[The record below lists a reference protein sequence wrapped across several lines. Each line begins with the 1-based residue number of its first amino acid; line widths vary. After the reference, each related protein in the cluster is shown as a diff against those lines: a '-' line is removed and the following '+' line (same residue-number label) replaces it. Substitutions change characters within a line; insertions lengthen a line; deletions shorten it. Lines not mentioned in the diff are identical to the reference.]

1 MSYTEAYLQYLQHQ
15 KRYSA
20 HTLLSYKND
29 LNAFQLFLNEE
40 FDGQTMAEVNHHIVR
55 AWVLQMMDGAGVGRS
70 TIKRRVSCLR
80 SFYKYLLRQ
89 NVVLLNPAAQVQV
102 PKTPRKLARVVAEDD
117 MMRLL
122 DEIDFPE
129 NTWGETQK
137 TIIELFYNTGIR
149 LSELINLKLSDVDL
163 SNKKLKVLGKRNK
176 ERMVP
181 LGERLLFVLQRYMLQ
196 YRPHPAKGAE
206 DWFFLTKKGAKLYPK
221 LVYDSINFYLSSV
234 SGVDQK
240 SPHVLRHS
248 FATHML
254 NRGAD
259 LNAIK
264 ELLGHSSL
272 AATQVYTHNS
282 IDQLKSLYNRAHPRS
297 KKS

>member
-1 MSYTEAYLQYLQHQ
+1 MSYTEEFLQYLKHQ

-20 HTLLSYKND
+20 HTLISYQND
-29 LNAFQLFLNEE
+29 LNAFQAFLEQE
-40 FDGQTMAEVNHHIVR
+40 YDRQPLPEVNHHIVR
-55 AWVLQMMDGAGVGRS
+55 AWVLQMMETAAVGRA
-70 TIKRRVSCLR
+70 TIKRRISSLR

-89 NVVLLNPAAQVQV
+89 EVVSLNPAAQVQV
-102 PKTPRKLARVVAEDD
+102 PKIPKKLARVVAEDD

-122 DEIDFPE
+122 DDIAFPDDK
-129 NTWGETQK
+129 WGETQK
-137 TIIELFYNTGIR
+137 AIIELFYNTGIR
-149 LSELINLKLSDVDL
+149 LSELINLKLTDVDL
-163 SNKKLKVLGKRNK
+163 ANHKLKVLGKRNK
-176 ERMVP
+176 ERIVP
-181 LGERLLFVLQRYMLQ
+181 MGERLLFKMQQ
-196 YRPHPAKGAE
+196 YVQEQRPHPAKGAE
-206 DWFFLTKKGAKLYPK
+206 TWFFLTKKGAKLYPK
-221 LVYDSINFYLSSV
+221 LVYDCINFYLSSV

-282 IDQLKSLYNRAHPRS
+282 IDKLKSMYNQAHPRS

>member
-1 MSYTEAYLQYLQHQ
+1 MSYTEAFLQYLQHQ

-20 HTLLSYKND
+20 HTLLSYQND
-29 LNAFQLFLNEE
+29 LEAFQLFLNEAFE
-40 FDGQTMAEVNHHIVR
+40 GYAIAEVNHHMVR
-55 AWVLQMMDGAGVGRS
+55 AWILQMMEGKLVGRA

-89 NVVLLNPAAQVQV
+89 NVVQLNPAAQVQV
-102 PKTPRKLARVVAEDD
+102 PKTLRKLARVVAEDD

-122 DEIDFPE
+122 DEMEFPE
-129 NTWGETQK
+129 GPWGETQK

-163 SNKKLKVLGKRNK
+163 SNQKVKILGKRNK
-176 ERMVP
+176 ERLLP
-181 LGERLLFVLQRYMLQ
+181 LGERMRFVLHRYLLD
-196 YRPHPAKGAE
+196 YRPHPAEGAE
-206 DWFFLTKKGAKLYPK
+206 AWFFLTKKGAKLYPK
-221 LVYDSINFYLSSV
+221 LVYESINFYLSSV

-282 IDQLKSLYNRAHPRS
+282 IDQLKSLYNHAHPRS